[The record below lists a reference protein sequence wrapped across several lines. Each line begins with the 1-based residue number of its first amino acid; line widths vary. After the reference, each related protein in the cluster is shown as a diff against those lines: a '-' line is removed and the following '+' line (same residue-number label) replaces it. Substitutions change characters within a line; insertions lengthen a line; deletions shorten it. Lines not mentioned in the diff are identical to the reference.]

1 MNSVQDLF
9 ILIEV
14 YSVKNS
20 KSHLLG
26 CCSQGQGRNIG
37 SSDSGKW
44 LGFHA
49 SYHRHCQ
56 PVSNGSSFK
65 MWTSQG
71 DDIDQKHTIKLNP
84 IFEKIGYFGKFQI
97 LQLALVWTT
106 LILGSCASF
115 KSYAFTGYMPKYRCL
130 VPQCEDIKTATNYSK
145 VCKPKY
151 SFITGLKQVKTRFY
165 NEF

>member
-1 MNSVQDLF
+1 MNKVK
-9 ILIEV
+9 IIRALI
-14 YSVKNS
+14 K
-20 KSHLLG
+20 
-26 CCSQGQGRNIG
+26 
-37 SSDSGKW
+37 
-44 LGFHA
+44 
-49 SYHRHCQ
+49 
-56 PVSNGSSFK
+56 FK

-130 VPQCEDIKTATNYSK
+130 VPQCEDINTATYYSK
-145 VCKPKY
+145 VCKPKC
-151 SFITGLKQVKTRFY
+151 SFNRLIILHSLSRA
-165 NEF
+165 